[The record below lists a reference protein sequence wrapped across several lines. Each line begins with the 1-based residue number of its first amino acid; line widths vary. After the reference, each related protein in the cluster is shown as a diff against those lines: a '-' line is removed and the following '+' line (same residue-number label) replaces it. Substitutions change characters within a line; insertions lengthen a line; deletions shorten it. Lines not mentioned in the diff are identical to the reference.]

1 MRSWLLLLR
10 FIIVNVVAVGI
21 VVALWLQGWLDAAF
35 EGYTGWLIGLIVLVF
50 LYGFLI
56 CLFKVIGVS
65 RDLTAV
71 RAGMPATN
79 SRPSRYLAEVR
90 GHQSG
95 ERTIRANLLRLNI
108 TNDVVGV
115 RHVANTLV
123 FLGLV
128 GTIIGFII
136 ALSGVDPD
144 SASSTEKVA
153 PMISTLITGMSIA
166 LYTTLVGAI
175 LHVWLNINYRMLSAG
190 ALALFD
196 ATVDLGERRV
206 GR

>member
-10 FIIVNVVAVGI
+10 FVIVNVVAVGV
-21 VVALWLQGWLDAAF
+21 VVAIWLQGWLDAAF
-35 EGYTGWLIGLIVLVF
+35 EGHTGWLIGLIVVVF
-50 LYGFLI
+50 VYGFVF
-56 CLFKVIGVS
+56 CLFKVIVVS
-65 RDLTAV
+65 RELTSV
-71 RAGMPATN
+71 RAGTPGVN
-79 SRPSRYLAEVR
+79 SRPAEYLSVVR
-90 GHQSG
+90 GQQAG
-95 ERTIRANLLRLNI
+95 ERTMRANLLRLKLS
-108 TNDVVGV
+108 NDAVGI

-128 GTIIGFII
+128 GTVIGFIL
-136 ALSGVDPD
+136 ALSGVDPEA
-144 SASSTEKVA
+144 ASSTDKVA

-166 LYTTLVGAI
+166 LYTTLVGAV

-190 ALALFD
+190 TLALFD

>member
-1 MRSWLLLLR
+1 MPTWLLLLR
-10 FIIVNVVAVGI
+10 FCLVNIVGFGLVAAI
-21 VVALWLQGWLDAAF
+21 WMQGWLTDAF
-35 EGYTGWLIGLIVLVF
+35 SGYTGWLIGLVCAVFIYGLVLC
-50 LYGFLI
+50 LI
-56 CLFKVIGVS
+56 KVVMNS
-65 RDLTAV
+65 RNLNAV
-71 RAGMPATN
+71 RAGRPN
-79 SRPSRYLAEVR
+79 DGSRSARYLNDIHN
-90 GHQSG
+90 HQSG
-95 ERTIRANLLRLNI
+95 ERTIRANLLRLRI

-128 GTIIGFII
+128 GTVIGFIL
-136 ALSGVDPD
+136 ALSGVDPEA
-144 SASSTEKVA
+144 ASSTDKVA

-166 LYTTLVGAI
+166 LYTTLVGAV
-175 LHVWLNINYRMLSAG
+175 LHVWLSINYRMLSAD